1 MSNNSLPILSQ
12 YVRHDAFEK
21 TYDAISVLLAT
32 KDPRNGCIIPLLGPT
47 RLGKTEVI
55 RRLIKNSGPAHSL
68 LPMDNFVQASLP
80 AQVSSRE
87 IYATM
92 LSSMGLKS
100 RPGDNTASIRNR
112 LFRAIE
118 QSGIRVIAIDECNH
132 VVERGSNLSARA
144 AADHFKAVVDETGV
158 NLVLLG
164 LPRFQKIIDN
174 NEQLRDRASATILF
188 KPYDWQ
194 KDGDRDAFSG
204 TVDAVLTGLEASG
217 VNTDLEFVDLVR
229 RLYGASGGRIPMM
242 MRMMKLCILQAKS
255 SALLTIKDFRRAAR
269 SMQQSGIPTAL
280 FFENEEPDEIELMRS
295 FSAVMAEAG
304 LEFEVDTLAGLEV
317 AWGHRAAS

>member
-1 MSNNSLPILSQ
+1 MSNNSLPLLSQ
-12 YVRHDAFEK
+12 YVRHNAFEEA
-21 TYDAISVLLAT
+21 YDAISGLLNT
-32 KDPRNGCIIPLLGPT
+32 KDPRNGCIIPFLGPT

-55 RRLIKNSGPAHSL
+55 RRLIKNAEHANSL
-68 LPMDNFVQASLP
+68 VPMKNFVQASLP

-92 LSSMGLKS
+92 LSSMNLKS

-118 QSGIRVIAIDECNH
+118 QFGIRVIAIDECNH

-144 AADHFKAVVDETGV
+144 AADHFKTVVDETGV

-194 KDGDRDAFSG
+194 TDGDRDAFSG
-204 TVDAVLTGLEASG
+204 TVDAVITGLEASG
-217 VNTDLEFVDLVR
+217 INTDLEFVDLVR

-242 MRMMKLCILQAKS
+242 MRMMKLCILQAS
-255 SALLTIKDFRRAAR
+255 SPTCLSIKDFRRAAK
-269 SMQQSGIPTAL
+269 SMQQSGIPTSL
-280 FFENEEPDEIELMRS
+280 FFQNKEPDEIELMRS
-295 FSAVMAEAG
+295 FAAVMAEAG
-304 LEFEVDTLAGLEV
+304 TQF
-317 AWGHRAAS
+317 